1 MATFRT
7 LVQDRDIENSPRAR
21 FGDMPQF
28 TYAARTR
35 GGERVEGALD
45 APDQRKALTKLEHMG
60 YVPIKVS
67 QGSPP
72 KREQPSEKGNGAQR
86 PTGRLGGVRGRR
98 KAVVKPKRGP
108 RHKQSRQE
116 KEAQAAKEAFKL
128 PWQKV
133 VMKPREILLFTRE
146 LSDLLASGMTLG
158 KALNTLSNRKTGNM
172 QDQIVVGLRD
182 EIVNGASL
190 SVALGK
196 YPESFSPLFVNMV
209 RAGEA
214 SGTLPDVLERL
225 GEHFER
231 VQDAK
236 EKVITALVYP
246 AIILVVGLLTMA
258 FIMVFVIPR
267 FEKIFQ
273 ELDAQLPGSTQL
285 LIAMSGV
292 LMKYWWAIL
301 FGIVGGTV
309 FMRRTLRTPGGK
321 RWWDGLLLRMPVVRG
336 IVVSNAYGHFARTLG
351 ALLTNGV
358 PVLSALSIV
367 EETMTNQV
375 IADEIHSA
383 RDKVTDGAT
392 ISAPLE
398 AGKVF
403 PRLLTDM
410 LKVGEESGD
419 MSGALGH
426 IANRYDKE
434 LDRNVKIF
442 TTVLEPIMI
451 LLMAT
456 LVGFV
461 AISMLM
467 AVFDMTSGLNV

>member
-1 MATFRT
+1 MA
-7 LVQDRDIENSPRAR
+7 
-21 FGDMPQF
+21 QF
-28 TYAARTR
+28 TYSARTR
-35 GGERVEGALD
+35 SGERADGVLD
-45 APDQRKALTKLEHMG
+45 ASDQRNALAKLERMG

-67 QGSPP
+67 QGGAPAT
-72 KREQPSEKGNGAQR
+72 PSKSAAKEKGAKKAS
-86 PTGRLGGVRGRR
+86 PRLSGKRSAKG
-98 KAVVKPKRGP
+98 KAAPKPKPKRGP
-108 RHKQSRQE
+108 RQKPTRREQE
-116 KEAQAAKEAFKL
+116 KAKQDTASFKL
-128 PWQKV
+128 PWQRL
-133 VMKPREILLFTRE
+133 VMKPRDILLFTRE

-158 KALNTLSNRKTGNM
+158 KALNTLSNRVTGKA
-172 QDQIVVGLRD
+172 QDKIVVGLRD

-190 SVALGK
+190 SEALAG
-196 YPESFSPLFVNMV
+196 YPDSFSPLFINMV
-209 RAGEA
+209 KAGEA

-231 VQDAK
+231 VEDAK

-246 AIILVVGLLTMA
+246 MIILVVGMLTMV

-267 FEKIFQ
+267 FEKIF
-273 ELDAQLPGSTQL
+273 EDLDAQLPGSTQL
-285 LIAMSGV
+285 LIGISDV
-292 LMKYWWAIL
+292 LMNYWWLIL
-301 FGIVGGTV
+301 LLVVGGV
-309 FMRRTLRTPGGK
+309 VLFRRSLQTPSGK
-321 RWWDGLLLRMPVVRG
+321 RRWDGLQLKAPVVKG
-336 IVVSNAYGHFARTLG
+336 IVASNAYGHFARTLG
-351 ALLTNGV
+351 ALLSNGV
-358 PVLSALSIV
+358 PVLSALTIV

-375 IADEIHSA
+375 IADEIHEA
-383 RDKVTDGAT
+383 RERVTDGAT
-392 ISAPLE
+392 ISEPL
-398 AGKVF
+398 AGGKVF